1 MRSVIINCDPGID
14 DSLAIMLAVLSKRL
28 KVVGITTTFGNASV
42 EHTTENA
49 LGIVE
54 YLGADIPVAKG
65 ANGPIKGR
73 RINANYVHG
82 NNGLAGIRLP
92 HRAKAVAESA
102 EDFIIDRVK
111 AGEVDTIISTA
122 PLTNIAKAFMKDA
135 RAMRRLKKL
144 VIMGGTVT
152 EPGSVTRVA
161 EFNFFGDPYA
171 AEYVLHTGVYK
182 LMIPRDI
189 TQRVIFKPSDFSKF
203 APGKR
208 SELAAKLIRFY
219 QRFYMN
225 VLDLDGNPLPDVL
238 TVGIVIKPG
247 LIKTKR
253 MQMDVETG
261 GDYTRGMSV
270 VERRSGEYQR
280 KAVTNVDVAVSIKPD
295 EFLDYFI
302 RTISSRKTTYK

>member
-1 MRSVIINCDPGID
+1 MRPVIINCDPGID

-111 AGEVDTIISTA
+111 AGDVDTIISTA

-171 AEYVLHTGVYK
+171 AEYVNEKEIV
-182 LMIPRDI
+182 R
-189 TQRVIFKPSDFSKF
+189 QRYYREVVV
-203 APGKR
+203 APGYYEHHQESYRRKGYR
-208 SELAAKLIRFY
+208 HGVIDQAVDDTVCNKPFPEQFHHVRYVLEQAELSGVHRTI
-219 QRFYMN
+219 
-225 VLDLDGNPLPDVL
+225 
-238 TVGIVIKPG
+238 PG
-247 LIKTKR
+247 LYPCGQFPVDPPQQYRGVQRYPKTY
-253 MQMDVETG
+253 DEHEEYSAG
-261 GDYTRGMSV
+261 FGDQ
-270 VERRSGEYQR
+270 RRE
-280 KAVTNVDVAVSIKPD
+280 VS
-295 EFLDYFI
+295 
-302 RTISSRKTTYK
+302 R